1 MDKPI
6 KIMKHSK
13 FSLLFFVLFIYV
25 SAYVNYVKA
34 QEKPSFSLKGKL
46 TNGQNEK
53 FDQITIHLLKAS
65 DRSLVKL
72 EYPIA
77 DGSFMFEK
85 IQEGNYILITQ
96 GTGFSKYESA
106 PILLSKEIDLGVINL
121 QVISKNLK
129 EVTVTAT
136 KPFVQQQYDK
146 TVLNVANSISAVGS
160 TALEVLAKAPG
171 ITIDQNDNIAMRGK
185 QGVLVMID
193 GKQVPMSGQ
202 DLANMLKSMQ
212 ATQIEKIDLI
222 TNPSAKYDAAGNAG
236 IIDIRLKKGNNVGT
250 NANVTLSFGQGKYAK
265 VNPSVNFN
273 HRTKVANVFGSYN
286 YGFNQNFNKL
296 DILRDFYSPTNQLTG
311 SNNYNNYFKFKF
323 DNHNA
328 RVGSDFYL
336 NKNIVIGF
344 SANGSYS
351 DGNISTNS
359 LAKSYN
365 GQSQSTGSFKTVG
378 TNTPARS
385 NNSINLNYRHTIDT
399 TGKEL
404 SADVDYAS
412 FGSHEVQNNLTSYL
426 NANGGVSQTPY
437 QLRGDLGGALSIKSF
452 KVDYQQQIKRL
463 KAKIELGVK
472 SSWVESDNDVQFFN
486 LSNGGSVLD
495 VAKSNHFIY
504 DENINAAYVNANRSW
519 KKLSLQ
525 LGLRLENTNAN
536 GLQVTDNT
544 TFDRKYTQLFP
555 SGYIGY
561 KFTKNSD
568 LGLSLSRR
576 INRPSYRQLNP
587 FKVFLDPL
595 TYSTGNPYLKPE
607 LSNSFE
613 LTHTYKQKY
622 ITKVGYSK
630 TTDNILTILSPD
642 GQPNSVIQTNRNLAE
657 FDYYNLSFGFPISIG
672 KWLNSTN
679 NALAYYGR
687 YSGNLANTELNASR
701 VSFNFNSSNMIK
713 IDGSTTAE
721 VTGNYQSRSYY
732 GPLDIKGNWGLT
744 VGVQKQL
751 LAKKATLKLSVS
763 DVFYTT
769 KVDANTLLTG
779 YGEQFYQS
787 RDTRVGTLS
796 FSYRFGRSQVASSR
810 RIGAADEEKRR
821 AG

>member
-1 MDKPI
+1 MKLN
-6 KIMKHSK
+6 KIFLNFIVMI
-13 FSLLFFVLFIYV
+13 IYV
-25 SAYVNYVKA
+25 STYVSYAIA
-34 QEKPSFSLKGKL
+34 QEKQTFSLKGTL
-46 TNGQNEK
+46 ASEQAAK
-53 FDQITIHLLKAS
+53 FDGVAIHLLNANDK
-65 DRSLVKL
+65 SLVKL
-72 EYPIA
+72 ESPGA
-77 DGSFMFEK
+77 DGAFIFEK
-85 IQEGNYILITQ
+85 IKEGNYLLITQ
-96 GTGFSKYESA
+96 SMNFVKYES
-106 PILLSKEIDLGVINL
+106 PVITLNKDVDFGKIML
-121 QVISKNLK
+121 KSTSKNLK
-129 EVTVTAT
+129 EITVTAT
-136 KPFVQQQYDK
+136 KPFVQQQFDK
-146 TVLNVANSISAVGS
+146 TVLNVSSSITAVGS

-171 ITIDQNDNIAMRGK
+171 ITLDQNDNIAMRGK

-193 GKQVPMSGQ
+193 GKPVPMSGQ

-212 ATQIEKIDLI
+212 ATQIEKIDLV

-250 NANVTLSFGQGKYAK
+250 NANATLSFGQGKYAK

-273 HRTKVANVFGSYN
+273 HRTKVANVFGSYS
-286 YGFNQNFNKL
+286 YGANQNFNKL
-296 DILRDFYSPTNQLTG
+296 DILRDFFSPSNQLTG
-311 SNNYNNYFKFKF
+311 TNNYNNYFKFKF

-328 RVGSDFYL
+328 RVGSDFYV

-359 LAKSYN
+359 LANSFN
-365 GQSQSTGSFKTVG
+365 GLSQATGSFKTVG
-378 TNTPARS
+378 TNTPERN
-385 NNSINLNYRHTIDT
+385 NNSLNVNYRQTIDT

-404 SADVDYAS
+404 SADFDIAS
-412 FGSHEVQNNLTSYL
+412 FGSNETQNNLTSY
-426 NANGGVSQTPY
+426 ANVSGTPAQSPY
-437 QLRGDLGGALSIKSF
+437 QLRGNLRGDLTIKSF
-452 KVDYQQQIKRL
+452 KIDYQQPIKSL
-463 KAKIELGVK
+463 KAKLELGVK
-472 SSWVESDNDVQFFN
+472 SSLVNSDNDVQFYN
-486 LSNGGSVLD
+486 LSSGSAVLD
-495 VAKSNHFIY
+495 ASKSNHFIY

-519 KKLSLQ
+519 KKFSLQ

-544 TFDRKYTQLFP
+544 TFDRNYTQLFP
-555 SGYIGY
+555 SGYVGY
-561 KFTKNSD
+561 KFTENSD

-630 TTDNILTILSPD
+630 TVDNILTILSPD

-657 FDYYNLSFGFPISIG
+657 YDYYNFSFGFPISVG

-679 NALAYYGR
+679 NALAYYGK
-687 YSGNLANTELNASR
+687 YSGNLANTDLSASR
-701 VSFNFNSSNMIK
+701 VSFNFNTSNQLK
-713 IDGSTTAE
+713 LSASTTAE

-732 GPLDIKGNWGLT
+732 GPLDIKGNWSLA
-744 VGVQKQL
+744 VGVQKQIL
-751 LAKKATLKLSVS
+751 DKKGSLKFNVS
-763 DVFYTT
+763 DVFYSS
-769 KVDANTLLTG
+769 KVNAYTALTG
-779 YGEQFYQS
+779 YTEQFYQS
-787 RDTRVGTLS
+787 RDSRVGTVS
-796 FSYRFGRSQVASSR
+796 FSYRFGRSQVASSKR
-810 RIGAADEEKRR
+810 VGAADEEKRR